1 LTFSKEPTMTKT
13 RMNQVI
19 AAVAFAALAP
29 VAFAQTAAPADPPPA
44 AAGHAGGWKHGGHH
58 HGKGHLEARAAIH
71 DLREI
76 KHLYLEAGRANQLPA
91 LYQDVLTKTQDP
103 FVRNYTYQQLARAE
117 LRPADPDKAIA
128 TLRTSLNENLTRL
141 NTQPATQQQ

>member
-1 LTFSKEPTMTKT
+1 MAKT

-19 AAVAFAALAP
+19 AAVAFDALAP

-58 HGKGHLEARAAIH
+58 HGKGHIEARAAIH

-91 LYQDVLTKTQDP
+91 LYQDVLSKTQDP
-103 FVRNYTYQQLARAE
+103 FVRNYTYQQLARVE

-141 NTQPATQQQ
+141 NAQPATQQQ

>member
-1 LTFSKEPTMTKT
+1 MTKT
-13 RMNQVI
+13 RMKQVI

-29 VAFAQTAAPADPPPA
+29 AAFAQTAAPADPPA
-44 AAGHAGGWKHGGHH
+44 AAAHDGHDGGWKHGHH
-58 HGKGHLEARAAIH
+58 HGMGHLAARAAIH

-76 KHLYLEAGRANQLPA
+76 KHLYLETGRANQLPA
-91 LYQDVLTKTQDP
+91 LYQDVLSKTQDP
-103 FVRNYTYQQLARAE
+103 FVRNYAYQQLARAE

-141 NTQPATQQQ
+141 NAQPATQQQ

>member
-1 LTFSKEPTMTKT
+1 MTKT

-19 AAVAFAALAP
+19 AAVAFAALTPA
-29 VAFAQTAAPADPPPA
+29 AFAQTAAPADPPA
-44 AAGHAGGWKHGGHH
+44 AAGHADGWKHGHH
-58 HGKGHLEARAAIH
+58 HGAGHLAARAAIH

-76 KHLYLEAGRANQLPA
+76 KHLYLETGRGNQLPA
-91 LYQDVLTKTQDP
+91 IYQDTLSKTQDP
-103 FVRNYTYQQLARAE
+103 FVRNYAYQQLARAE

-141 NTQPATQQQ
+141 NAQPATQQQ

>member
-1 LTFSKEPTMTKT
+1 MTKT
-13 RMNQVI
+13 RMSQVI

-29 VAFAQTAAPADPPPA
+29 AAFAQTAAPADPPA
-44 AAGHAGGWKHGGHH
+44 AAGHADGWKHGHRNDM
-58 HGKGHLEARAAIH
+58 GHLAARAAIH

-76 KHLYLEAGRANQLPA
+76 KHLYMETGRANQLPA
-91 LYQDVLTKTQDP
+91 LYQDTLSKTQDP
-103 FVRNYTYQQLARAE
+103 FVRNYAYQQLARAE

-141 NTQPATQQQ
+141 NAQPAMQQQ